1 MELDLHGVRHNE
13 VDRVVENFVY
23 LNQSSVPLSIICG
36 NSARMMQLAKE
47 TLDRIDC
54 EYYEPRFGMI
64 CVVRI

>member
-1 MELDLHGVRHNE
+1 MELDLHGVRHYE

-36 NSARMMQLAKE
+36 NSLRMMQLVKE

-64 CVVRI
+64 HIVKV

>member
-1 MELDLHGVRHNE
+1 MELDLHGVRHDE

-36 NSARMMQLAKE
+36 NSLRMMQFAKE

-54 EYYEPRFGMI
+54 EYYESRFGMI
-64 CVVRI
+64 CVIRV